1 MNQQRKIAVFAGSFD
16 PFTNGHKAVLDMALP
31 LFDEVIVAIGHN
43 AEKQGFMT
51 VEQRIEYVK
60 TLYRSN
66 PQVRVAGYTSLTVD
80 FCKQQ
85 GAQYLIRGLRNA
97 SDFQYEQPIAQT
109 NKEIAGIETVFF
121 VTPPEFSHISSSI
134 VRELLSYGAD
144 VSKYVPLKITNKA
157 YFF

>member
-31 LFDEVIVAIGHN
+31 LFEEVIVAIGSN
-43 AEKQGFMT
+43 SEKRGFMT
-51 VEQRIEYVK
+51 IELRIDYVK
-60 TLYRSN
+60 TLYQSN
-66 PQVRVAGYTSLTVD
+66 PQVCVASYTSLTVD

-85 GAQYLIRGLRNA
+85 GAQYLILGLGNA

-109 NKEIAGIETVFF
+109 NKQIAGIETVFF

-144 VSKYVPLKITNKA
+144 VSKLVPLKVTNKS
-157 YFF
+157 

>member
-31 LFDEVIVAIGHN
+31 LFEEVIVAIGSN
-43 AEKQGFMT
+43 SEKRGFMT
-51 VEQRIEYVK
+51 IEQRIDYVK
-60 TLYRSN
+60 TLYQSN
-66 PQVRVAGYTSLTVD
+66 PQVCVASYTSLTVD

-109 NKEIAGIETVFF
+109 NKQIAGIEPVFF

-144 VSKYVPLKITNKA
+144 VSKLVPLKVTNKS
-157 YFF
+157 